1 MAEIAVIILA
11 AGKSSRF
18 SQGGAKLVADFDGR
32 PLVRWAVDA
41 ATASR
46 ANSVI
51 VVTGYA
57 REQIE
62 AAIGDAR
69 VVFVHNEDY
78 ATGLASSLRAGL
90 AALPREAAGAVICL
104 SDMPKVTSSLIDR
117 LIARFARLRGE
128 AHAIVPVHKGLWGNP
143 ALIARPLSLSEIKS
157 EHSDGVIRR
166 AWVSGECA
174 RRPEQSAA
182 AAHPYS
188 ERDVSARCCNTAY
201 KKGAHGAGAARQ
213 RRQHGQDIPA
223 GSSQSAVPHDHSAMA
238 TGTQLAGHGCPWR
251 ETAG

>member
-18 SQGGAKLVADFDGR
+18 SQGSAKLVADFDSK

-41 ATASR
+41 AVASR
-46 ANSVI
+46 ANPII

-90 AALPREAAGAVICL
+90 ASLPREAAGAVICL
-104 SDMPKVTSSLIDR
+104 ADMPKVTSSLIDR
-117 LIARFARLRGE
+117 LIARFARARGE
-128 AHAIVPVHKGLWGNP
+128 AHAIVPIHEGRRGNP
-143 ALIARPLSLSEIKS
+143 ALIARGLFKRIATLEGDEGDRRILREPTTKVIELPVEDAGILVDIDAPEDLRKLLR
-157 EHSDGVIRR
+157 HSRVD
-166 AWVSGECA
+166 
-174 RRPEQSAA
+174 
-182 AAHPYS
+182 
-188 ERDVSARCCNTAY
+188 
-201 KKGAHGAGAARQ
+201 HGS
-213 RRQHGQDIPA
+213 D
-223 GSSQSAVPHDHSAMA
+223 
-238 TGTQLAGHGCPWR
+238 
-251 ETAG
+251 

>member
-104 SDMPKVTSSLIDR
+104 ADMPKVTSSLIDR
-117 LIARFARLRGE
+117 LIARFARVCGE

-143 ALIARPLSLSEIKS
+143 ALIARPLFARIASLDGDEGAKRILREPTTKVIELPVEDAGVLVDIDAPEDLGNLLGHSRVDPSRLKKKS
-157 EHSDGVIRR
+157 G
-166 AWVSGECA
+166 SG
-174 RRPEQSAA
+174 
-182 AAHPYS
+182 
-188 ERDVSARCCNTAY
+188 
-201 KKGAHGAGAARQ
+201 
-213 RRQHGQDIPA
+213 
-223 GSSQSAVPHDHSAMA
+223 
-238 TGTQLAGHGCPWR
+238 
-251 ETAG
+251 